1 MTAGSS
7 TTFYRQPIWKVV
19 FCFDRMIK
27 KVVSSLQ
34 ENFRL
39 ARYEVVLAA
48 GEEGLLLPPY
58 KGSTLRGGFGRAFR
72 HVTCAHRA
80 GQCPSCP
87 IKDDCPY
94 AYIFETAPPP
104 GAAALSNYEAVP
116 RPFVLEPPL
125 EERTCY
131 APGEELCF
139 HLVLM
144 GRAID
149 YLPYF
154 AVSFRQMGRVG
165 MGKGKRHFYLRAI
178 RGVNPVSGAG
188 SLVYSA
194 AQPLKAPGAHAVSWR
209 QLVEGCL
216 PPAAGRVDRV
226 RLRFL
231 TMTRL
236 KYAGR
241 FVERVE
247 FHVLVRNLL
256 RRVSALAYFHHGFA
270 WREDFGALI
279 RRAMDVQLVRDEC
292 RWVDWQRY
300 SARQDSKINLGGVVG
315 LAEYSGELGEFLPL
329 LLLGQ
334 HIHVGK
340 ACVFG
345 MGQYRLEMPEICPAG
360 GGEIPVPGEVGA

>member
-1 MTAGSS
+1 M
-7 TTFYRQPIWKVV
+7 
-19 FCFDRMIK
+19 
-27 KVVSSLQ
+27 Q

-39 ARYEVVLAA
+39 ARYEMVLAA

-72 HVTCAHRA
+72 HVVCAHRS

-87 IKDDCPY
+87 IKEDCPY

-116 RPFVLEPPL
+116 RPFVLEPLL

-139 HLVLM
+139 QLVLM

-154 AVSFRQMGRVG
+154 AVSFRQLGRIG

-178 RGVNPVSGAG
+178 RGVNPVSGART
-188 SLVYSA
+188 LVYSA
-194 AQPLKAPGAHAVSWR
+194 AQPLQAPGAHAVSWQ

-216 PPAAGRVDRV
+216 SPAAGRVNRV
-226 RLRFL
+226 RLRFM

-236 KYAGR
+236 KHAGR
-241 FVERVE
+241 FVERVD

-270 WREDFGALI
+270 WREDFAALI

-300 SARQDSKINLGGVVG
+300 SARQDSKINLGGVVD
-315 LAEYSGELGEFLPL
+315 LVEYSGELGEFLPL

-345 MGQYRLEMPEICPAG
+345 MGQYRLELPEICPAG
-360 GGEIPVPGEVGA
+360 SEEIAMPGEVCSSYQQANKY